1 MLYARAQSQLD
12 LRNRSVLVWL
22 RVFFQL
28 GQERSTNS
36 HETARTRPV
45 LLRVISWIVLAW
57 KWQSLKIGQHL
68 RSARSRNFGVRQ
80 WGKSVVLA
88 TALLTLLFA
97 LSSDGLAQQ
106 SVTLRRIEFVGLKK
120 LTGQQVIDA
129 SGLKVGDTIN
139 PNIIDA
145 AADKLMQSG
154 LFKKLGYKVRTAD
167 NEATVIFEVE
177 EASRNLPVVFEN
189 FVWFSEDEIARAI
202 RQDVPFFDGTAPEAG
217 TTTDKI
223 AAALQRLLGQK
234 KIPGRVEHMPYGNT
248 ATGKQEILF
257 TVEGVKIPVCSLHFP
272 GAEAI
277 SEAALIKAS
286 QALLKA
292 DYSRKDAGGFANYT
306 LFPLYRHIGHLRA
319 QFKEPAAAL
328 EESPGCASGVALT
341 IPVDEG
347 VVYSWNDADWTGNQ
361 TLTKEDLTDALGM
374 KSGELADGVK
384 IDKGLKDVRKAY
396 GRRGYIAVAFK
407 ESTEFDDAA
416 RRVSYRFNV
425 TEGQRYF
432 MGNLIVNGLPAE
444 EVERLKEKWTLGAN
458 AVFDESYLETFGQ
471 TGLREFMAG
480 LAQRTGARA
489 KIDVETKPDRQK
501 HTVDVIISFK

>member
-1 MLYARAQSQLD
+1 MLYARLGVNPM
-12 LRNRSVLVWL
+12 RNP
-22 RVFFQL
+22 
-28 GQERSTNS
+28 STDHVN
-36 HETARTRPV
+36 
-45 LLRVISWIVLAW
+45 
-57 KWQSLKIGQHL
+57 
-68 RSARSRNFGVRQ
+68 VRQ
-80 WGKSVVLA
+80 WVKAGASAV
-88 TALLTLLFA
+88 ALLTLLFV

-129 SGLKVGDTIN
+129 SGLKVGDMIN
-139 PNIIDA
+139 TNIIDA
-145 AADKLMQSG
+145 AAEKLMQSG
-154 LFKKLGYKVRTAD
+154 LFKKLGYKLRTTGA
-167 NEATVIFEVE
+167 EATVVFEVE

-223 AAALQRLLGQK
+223 AAALQRLLSQK
-234 KIPGRVEHMPYGNT
+234 KIPGQVEHMPYSNL

-257 TVEGVKIPVCSLHFP
+257 TIEGVKIPVCSLHFP

-277 SEAALIKAS
+277 SEADLIKAS
-286 QALLKA
+286 QAFLKA
-292 DYSRKDAGGFANYT
+292 DYSRKDAGGFAHYT
-306 LFPLYRHIGHLRA
+306 LFPLYRHLGRLRA
-319 QFKEPAAAL
+319 QFKEPTAAL

-347 VVYSWNDADWTGNQ
+347 MVYSWNDADWAGNQ
-361 TLTKEDLTDALGM
+361 ALTREDLAEALGM
-374 KSGELADGVK
+374 KTGELADGVK

-407 ESTEFDDAA
+407 ESSEFDDST

-425 TEGQRYF
+425 NEGQRYF

-458 AVFDESYLETFGQ
+458 AVFDESYLESFGQ
-471 TGLREFMAG
+471 TGLREFSTG
-480 LAQRTGARA
+480 LAQRTGSRA
-489 KIDVETKPDRQK
+489 KIEVEMKPNAQN
-501 HTVDVIISFK
+501 HTVNVIISFK